1 MRARTLLA
9 LATAMAMAASLS
21 WTAPQAASPVQAP
34 VRATASAI
42 GGGAGAH
49 RSALDTYCVSCHN
62 QRLKT
67 GGLALDALDLAR
79 VPADAATWEKV
90 IRRLRTGAMPPA
102 GMPRPD
108 ARTRDGLVSFLET
121 TIDRTAPSFPG
132 HPSIH
137 RLNRAEYANAVRDLL
152 SLDLDVAAL
161 LPPDEPAYG
170 FDNIG
175 EMLDVSPALLERYAA
190 AAAEIATLAVGDASD
205 VVAGSRVFRAAADHS
220 QDKHNEGLPLGTS
233 GGMAVKTTLPLDGEY
248 VIKIGL
254 FKTNLGMIRGLEFRR
269 QLEIVV
275 DGRRVLAEPIG
286 GTEEYEGMLQNQ
298 TAVADAV
305 EARLQVRLPLT
316 AGPHDIGAAFAGRS
330 EVENTRRLQAILRT
344 TSDTSETLIGPPHVL
359 TISVTGP
366 FNPTGPGDTPSRRA
380 IFTCRPSS
388 AAQEE
393 PCARRILS
401 TLARRAYRG
410 THTAAD
416 VNELTALYR
425 DWRQDNTFD
434 SAIGFALQRILAAP
448 KFLVRTEHVP
458 ASRPGTVYRIA
469 DVELASRLSFFLWSS
484 IPDDQL
490 LDLAARNQL
499 SRPAVL
505 EQQVRRMLAD
515 PRSQALVENFAGQW
529 LQLRNLRSA
538 VPDSREFPN
547 FDDQLRQAFR
557 RETELLFDSVVH
569 EDRSVLELLTA
580 DYTFVNERLAKHYGI
595 PHVYGNHF
603 RRVPVAD
610 EARRGIL
617 GHGSVLTVTSH
628 ADRTSPVVRGKWILD
643 NLLGTPPPPPPPVV
657 PALPDRSA
665 LARPMTMR
673 ERMEQHRANPACASC
688 HKAMD
693 PLGFVLENF
702 DAVGAWRTR
711 DGRAPIDASGTF
723 VDGSA
728 IAGPVA
734 LRQALLARPQTL
746 VGNLTEKLLI
756 YGLGR
761 GIDHRDMP
769 AVRAIVR
776 DAGNNGY
783 RFSTL
788 VLGIVRSDAFQKR
801 IIAANTQTD

>member
-1 MRARTLLA
+1 MMRARTLLA
-9 LATAMAMAASLS
+9 SAIAVAMAASLS
-21 WTAPQAASPVQAP
+21 WTAPEAATPGQAP
-34 VRATASAI
+34 APAPA
-42 GGGAGAH
+42 AAAQ

-67 GGLALDALDLAR
+67 GGLALDALDVTRAS
-79 VPADAATWEKV
+79 ADAATWEKV
-90 IRRLRTGAMPPA
+90 IRKVRTGAMPPA

-108 ARTRDGLVSFLET
+108 AATRDGLVAFLET
-121 TIDRTAPSFPG
+121 SIDRAATPFPG

-152 SLDLDVAAL
+152 SLDVEVAAL

-175 EMLDVSPALLERYAA
+175 EMLDVSPALLERYSA

-205 VVAGSRVFRAAADHS
+205 VVAGSRLFRAAADHS
-220 QDKHNEGLPLGTS
+220 QDQHNDGLPLGTT

-248 VIKIGL
+248 VIKVGL

-275 DGRRVLAEPIG
+275 DGRRVLAQPIG
-286 GTEEYEGMLQNQ
+286 GAEEYEGMLQNQ

-305 EARLQVRLPLT
+305 EARLQVRVPLT
-316 AGPHDIGAAFAGRS
+316 AGPHDIGATFAARP
-330 EVENTRRLQAILRT
+330 EVENTRRLQAVLRS
-344 TSDTSETLIGPPHVL
+344 TSDTSETLIGPPLVL
-359 TISVTGP
+359 TVTVTGP

-380 IFTCRPSS
+380 IFTCRPAST
-388 AAQEE
+388 AQEDG
-393 PCARRILS
+393 CARTILS
-401 TLARRAYRG
+401 RLARRAYRG
-410 THTAAD
+410 TQTTAD
-416 VNELTALYR
+416 VDELMGHFREWRR
-425 DWRQDNTFD
+425 DGSFD
-434 SAIGFALQRILAAP
+434 SSIGFALQRILAGP
-448 KFLVRTEHVP
+448 KFLVRTERVP
-458 ASRPGTVYRIA
+458 ASRPGTIYRVT
-469 DVELASRLSFFLWSS
+469 DTELASRLSFFLWSS

-490 LDLAARNQL
+490 LELAAQGRL
-499 SRPAVL
+499 SRSATL
-505 EQQVRRMLAD
+505 DQQVRRMLAD

-557 RETELLFDSVVH
+557 RETELLFDSILR
-569 EDRSVLELLTA
+569 EDRSVLDLLTA
-580 DYTFVNERLAKHYGI
+580 DHTFVNERLAKHYGI
-595 PHVYGNHF
+595 PYIYGNHF
-603 RRVPVAD
+603 RRVPVTVD
-610 EARRGIL
+610 ARRGIL
-617 GHGSVLTVTSH
+617 GHGSILTVTSH

-657 PALPDRSA
+657 PALPERSA
-665 LARPMTMR
+665 LPRPMTMR
-673 ERMEQHRANPACASC
+673 ERMEQHRANPQCASC

-734 LRQALLARPQTL
+734 LRQALLARPQAI

-769 AVRAIVR
+769 PVRAIVR
-776 DAGNNGY
+776 EAGANGY

-801 IIAANTQTD
+801 IVAANTQTD